1 MAYLAHS
8 ANKVGVAQTYEDHVR
23 NVRALSRKNAE
34 EALHYALELPHA
46 PILNELAFAAAF
58 HDLGKLEDENQEVL
72 AGTVKRE
79 HLPIPH
85 ADAGAAY
92 LLSQSAWWSTLWV
105 YSHHQGL
112 PDLSSIE
119 AQDEDCRFRARS
131 KECISHTNRALPQ
144 LLARHDDSV
153 PDESRQAS
161 FRGQERY
168 DGEGV
173 TPLACRL
180 LFGCLTDADHGDTAT
195 VEDPCLRDIR
205 FPELRAGERLAAL
218 KARLREKY
226 PESKTD
232 RDKLRSAFFDF
243 CSEKSAEVEEPRMV
257 FCDAPVGSGKTTAV
271 MAHLLSVAQRNGL
284 RRIFVILP
292 FTNIITQSV
301 AVYRGLLC
309 LDGESSKDVVAE
321 IHHRADFEDAR
332 SRRLTA
338 LWNAPIVVTTAVAFF
353 ETLASATPSTL
364 RRLHNLAGSAIFLDE
379 AHAMLPLR
387 LMPLA
392 WQWIQCLAQGWSC
405 HWVLGSGSLFHFWEW
420 EEFQPKGELRFLT
433 PHNLLEPVPELKTAM
448 DGFERSRVTY
458 RKREEP
464 MDAPSLVEWLVTLE
478 GPVIVVVNTVSSAA
492 FIAHELQNAMD
503 GTPYETDP
511 AHCSVYHISTALCP
525 SDRDAMIAAVKERLS
540 HEEEKTWFLV
550 ATSCVEAGVD
560 FPFRTGVRES
570 ASLLSLLQLA
580 GRVNRNARFADAD
593 VWTITLQA
601 DGNLLTKNPA
611 YDTSSRILA
620 NLDHIDLEKCTEVVK
635 KELRES
641 QQDVETLLG
650 KENCC
655 EFKTVEELF
664 RVIPG
669 GTIPVVVDQDLI
681 KRIEEGEEID
691 WREVQMKSV
700 SIRKNGKKFSRYAIC
715 ECAFLPGL
723 YFWTLDYN
731 RFLGYMAG
739 GLQVARAMNNEM
751 TGGAQSKHPV
761 ERRA

>member
-1 MAYLAHS
+1 MEYLAHS

-23 NVRALSRKNAE
+23 NVRALSRKYAE
-34 EALHYALELPHA
+34 EALHYALDLPHA
-46 PILNELAFAAAF
+46 PILDELAFAAAF

-72 AGTVKRE
+72 SGAVKRE
-79 HLPIPH
+79 HLPVPH

-92 LLSQSAWWSTLWV
+92 LLTQSAWWSTLWV

-112 PDLSSIE
+112 PDLSAIG
-119 AQDEDCRFRARS
+119 AQDEDCQFRVKS
-131 KECISHTNRALPQ
+131 KEGISHTNHVLPQ

-153 PDESRQAS
+153 PVESRRAS
-161 FRGQERY
+161 FTGQKRY
-168 DGEGV
+168 DGVGA
-173 TPLACRL
+173 TPLDCRL
-180 LFGCLTDADHGDTAT
+180 LFGCLTDADHGDTAA
-195 VEDPCLRDIR
+195 VEDPHLRDMR
-205 FPELRAGERLAAL
+205 FPKLRAEARLAAL
-218 KARLREKY
+218 KARLSEKH
-226 PESKTD
+226 PAAKTD

-243 CSEKSAEVEEPRMV
+243 CARKSAEVEEPRMM

-271 MAHLLSVAQRNGL
+271 MAHLLSVAHRNGL

-301 AVYRGLLC
+301 AVYRDLLC
-309 LDGESSKDVVAE
+309 LDGESPKEVVAE

-332 SRRLTA
+332 SRKLTA

-364 RRLHNLAGSAIFLDE
+364 RRLHNLVGSAIFLDE

-392 WQWIQCLAQGWSC
+392 WQWIQSLARDWSC
-405 HWVLGSGSLFHFWEW
+405 HLVLGSGSLFHFWEW
-420 EEFQPKGELRFLT
+420 EEFRPKGEMKFLT
-433 PHNLLEPVPELKTAM
+433 PHNLLEPVQELKLAM

-458 RKREEP
+458 RKRAEP

-492 FIAHELQNAMD
+492 FIAQELQNAIG
-503 GTPYETDP
+503 GTTYQTDP

-525 SDRDAMIAAVKERLS
+525 CDRDAMIAAVKERLS
-540 HEEEKTWFLV
+540 REDDKNWFLV

-560 FPFRTGVRES
+560 FSFRTGVRES

-593 VWTITLQA
+593 VWTIALQT

-620 NLDHIDLEKCTEVVK
+620 NLDHVDLSECTEVVK

-641 QQDVETLLG
+641 QQDVETLQG
-650 KENCC
+650 KENCY

-669 GTIPVVVDQDLI
+669 GTISVVVDHDLI
-681 KRIEEGEEID
+681 NRIEDGAEID

-700 SIRKNGKKFSRYAIC
+700 SIRKNGKKVSQYAIR

-723 YFWTLDYN
+723 YFWTLDYD

-739 GLQVARAMNNEM
+739 GLQVARAMNNEFL
-751 TGGAQSKHPV
+751 GIV
-761 ERRA
+761 